1 MRRKIEWTEK
11 IERGVK
17 LMVRVTFPGKGQVQW
32 RFKRSDED
40 APDPDRRPT
49 AEDWDALEEKLE
61 GLYNRRRAPFET
73 LELVR
78 RRKNESG
85 AE

>member
-1 MRRKIEWTEK
+1 LRRKIEWTEK
-11 IERGVK
+11 IDGGVK
-17 LMVRVTFPGKGQVQW
+17 LDVRVTFPGRGQVQW

-40 APDPDRRPT
+40 GPDPDCRPS

-78 RRKNESG
+78 RLKREG
-85 AE
+85 RPE